1 MIPHKEFISSRAKQ
15 FLVKSGPM
23 ATLSRPA
30 GFPEAQERVLQSAGQ
45 LQRPFRRDRKP
56 KRGSFRALAGQWPFL
71 STRKQPRGQPPRIE
85 PRMVRV
91 FRRLVRR
98 ARAST
103 FAFSTASRACST
115 ASPGARRRTLDYFSD
130 RQWERV
136 RANRS
141 AICLACGPSKG
152 GQKTLKRKLPSGLAR
167 LDCRGCKFRKLEDA
181 FPWAQL
187 QRGNSEAACRCLKC
201 LKEVCALECSVCL
214 AEKPISEFNSAA
226 ATMPWAAVCAA
237 CGAEA
242 KKRRRPERAGWFAC
256 RTCETFF
263 PPQGAAKAEASAP
276 SQRCLNCASRG
287 SCAKGKSTCRKC
299 GTVWSEPRGQSD
311 KRQRLR
317 PKCRPGSARRL

>member
-1 MIPHKEFISSRAKQ
+1 MTFGTVAASR
-15 FLVKSGPM
+15 VR
-23 ATLSRPA
+23 SR
-30 GFPEAQERVLQSAGQ
+30 EDVLI
-45 LQRPFRRDRKP
+45 L
-56 KRGSFRALAGQWPFL
+56 
-71 STRKQPRGQPPRIE
+71 
-85 PRMVRV
+85 
-91 FRRLVRR
+91 RR
-98 ARAST
+98 ARKEG
-103 FAFSTASRACST
+103 R
-115 ASPGARRRTLDYFSD
+115 GARGKEKRSVCGRPFERWLYTRGAPEGPALLLKQLRGEEVDWEAFREAKAPSAACEKCKDAKTLDYFSD

-136 RANRS
+136 RANCS

-181 FPWAQL
+181 FPRAQL
-187 QRGNSEAACRCLKC
+187 QRGNSEAARRCLKC

-214 AEKPISEFNSAA
+214 AEKPISECNSAA

-311 KRQRLR
+311 KRQRLC